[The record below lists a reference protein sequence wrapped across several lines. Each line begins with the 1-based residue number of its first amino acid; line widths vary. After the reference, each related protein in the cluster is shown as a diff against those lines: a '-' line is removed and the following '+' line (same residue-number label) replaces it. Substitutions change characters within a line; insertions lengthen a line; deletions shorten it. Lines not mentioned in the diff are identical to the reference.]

1 MTAWQQQL
9 LHNGKI
15 RKLLFRK
22 KYILLIH
29 FVYIFFHEI
38 VLENTV
44 CVANSSCVPHYWMG
58 ELRLL
63 TKIFLVVEV
72 AFHCEYNSAHGKSF
86 RKYGNFI
93 LLSPKWRY
101 TSGHKMTSLF
111 IASMLTLV
119 WQDNC
124 PKQWDLTWQPRSGLA
139 TVERLILPSGK
150 VITFSLHRVWHL
162 PYDQMYLHEYA
173 LKNT

>member
-63 TKIFLVVEV
+63 TKKIP
-72 AFHCEYNSAHGKSF
+72 CSQK
-86 RKYGNFI
+86 
-93 LLSPKWRY
+93 
-101 TSGHKMTSLF
+101 
-111 IASMLTLV
+111 
-119 WQDNC
+119 
-124 PKQWDLTWQPRSGLA
+124 
-139 TVERLILPSGK
+139 LPST
-150 VITFSLHRVWHL
+150 VSIILHVANHSESMGISFYFL
-162 PYDQMYLHEYA
+162 P
-173 LKNT
+173 NGGVPVCVS